1 MFVPLFFCDGTRSS
15 VYQGR
20 RTQANRAGQP
30 KELVVLLKLTIM
42 VIYQK
47 LEPDRRG
54 VEEVQAGL
62 DHEFVFCLRCSTIA
76 QSSRSPRNRK
86 LLSTYFS

>member
-1 MFVPLFFCDGTRSS
+1 MFVPLFFCDGALSS

-30 KELVVLLKLTIM
+30 KELVVLPKLTSM

-54 VEEVQAGL
+54 VVWKKSKQGL
-62 DHEFVFCLRCSTIA
+62 IMSL
-76 QSSRSPRNRK
+76 
-86 LLSTYFS
+86 FSV